1 MVNKAIKIFK
11 ESLDGIEKY
20 LDPNNRKTEITNIKN
35 SLNEIYSNQIKP
47 IVEKGKEYSSQNE
60 TDSAV
65 SEFVK
70 ALNISTEMFKSDLKN
85 LEIRL
90 IAEVLN
96 PIYLE
101 RMGPLIEEG
110 KKIIQREKFKESQ
123 ESINEVVKIL
133 NEAID
138 IAHSMVDAVKKEGIL
153 KEIRD
158 LINNA
163 CLARIKVI
171 KDKSLQ
177 QIVQKKYDEAIGEL
191 YSALSIAKNMTY
203 PENNNPELKDLKD
216 SVNNVYTAEVE
227 EIIKKGKKLAEKKD
241 FQEAIDIF
249 NDALNFTNKMYLTED
264 MEKLV
269 NMIKSLVYETEVKL
283 LVGKGKTSE
292 GQKGTEKEISKLKK
306 RLDYANSIED
316 PDRRLEEMNKVK
328 KMIDNV
334 HSEEIKLLIEQGNE
348 LAEKNAFDDAFK
360 FYENALKINELMEE
374 PDIKNK
380 DLVKTSYKRELI
392 NKAKLEISE
401 NKFDNAIES
410 CKRATEL
417 DKNFLDAF
425 YYTGIAHSNK
435 DKHEMA
441 IKSFEKVV
449 SIDPNHV
456 DSWNNIGIAY
466 EHQNNLEKAK
476 QAFGK
481 TLEIN
486 PDYYMGFYNIA
497 NIFKQSGEFD
507 EAIENYTKATDLK
520 PDLAKGWFFIGCS
533 YFDKE
538 EYTDALK
545 YLEKAI
551 KLDPSLAQD
560 VDPLIQKLKELLEK
574 LRESLSTSFLNR

>member
-1 MVNKAIKIFK
+1 MKASVLKKLNGMIEQATSLKNKNKFEEAVKKFQDAITYINIKVIEPQDKKIEISNIKNAINQTYSVQIDTIINESIHMAAQKEFKKTEKFFQDALIVANKIDDADLKSIEREEIKLLIRENELEKILMEGIKQREEKSFEKSIETFNKGLAVADDMYNQISKPEVLARIKNEISLTYGFQIRLLVDKGTNLKQSGESEEAIKVFK
-11 ESLDGIEKY
+11 ESLAGIEKY
-20 LDPNNRKTEITNIKN
+20 LDANNRQTEIINIKN

-292 GQKGTEKEISKLKK
+292 GQKGTEKEI
-306 RLDYANSIED
+306 E
-316 PDRRLEEMNKVK
+316 
-328 KMIDNV
+328 
-334 HSEEIKLLIEQGNE
+334 
-348 LAEKNAFDDAFK
+348 
-360 FYENALKINELMEE
+360 
-374 PDIKNK
+374 
-380 DLVKTSYKRELI
+380 
-392 NKAKLEISE
+392 
-401 NKFDNAIES
+401 
-410 CKRATEL
+410 
-417 DKNFLDAF
+417 
-425 YYTGIAHSNK
+425 
-435 DKHEMA
+435 
-441 IKSFEKVV
+441 
-449 SIDPNHV
+449 
-456 DSWNNIGIAY
+456 
-466 EHQNNLEKAK
+466 
-476 QAFGK
+476 
-481 TLEIN
+481 
-486 PDYYMGFYNIA
+486 
-497 NIFKQSGEFD
+497 
-507 EAIENYTKATDLK
+507 
-520 PDLAKGWFFIGCS
+520 
-533 YFDKE
+533 
-538 EYTDALK
+538 
-545 YLEKAI
+545 
-551 KLDPSLAQD
+551 
-560 VDPLIQKLKELLEK
+560 
-574 LRESLSTSFLNR
+574 